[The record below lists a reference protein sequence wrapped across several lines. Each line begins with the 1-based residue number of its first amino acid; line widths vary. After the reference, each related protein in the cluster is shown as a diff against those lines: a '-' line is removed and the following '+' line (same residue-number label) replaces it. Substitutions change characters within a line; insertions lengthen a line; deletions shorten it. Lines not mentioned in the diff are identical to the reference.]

1 MVFDPHPLAVRPDHP
16 RDEREADRRVLVLP
30 SGNLNA
36 CAGPCSH
43 HVDMIGDSDHV
54 ELIFIVLVLVITII
68 YWDY

>member
-16 RDEREADRRVLVLP
+16 QGEREADCRILVLP